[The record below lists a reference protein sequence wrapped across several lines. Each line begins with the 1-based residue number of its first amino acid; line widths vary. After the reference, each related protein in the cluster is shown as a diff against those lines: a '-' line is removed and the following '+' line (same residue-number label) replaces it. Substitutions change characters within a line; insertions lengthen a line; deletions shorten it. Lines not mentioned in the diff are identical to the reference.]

1 MHSISFT
8 FFKKYKNELFHLQN
22 FKYLPDDFPWH
33 DHRIARW
40 FDEPSLQH
48 GLSLGCHSTCLYIIP
63 SVPVVFW
70 TLICLLRI
78 LPYFLTGV
86 WEEEKMAHVMDIRE
100 MWKGVKLYLILFVK
114 NKVQNELMSFVLFP
128 KMESIYVNEL
138 FRCLVRI
145 SVQLFLTC
153 GLWDLSWVCR
163 KW

>member
-86 WEEEKMAHVMDIRE
+86 VGRRE
-100 MWKGVKLYLILFVK
+100 DGSCDGYSGDVKRGQIIFDFICQK
-114 NKVQNELMSFVLFP
+114 
-128 KMESIYVNEL
+128 
-138 FRCLVRI
+138 
-145 SVQLFLTC
+145 
-153 GLWDLSWVCR
+153 
-163 KW
+163 